1 MATDLRSKIKAR
13 KNNNYLPLQAIK
25 SNQLGSGGCKQTK
38 QQLANL
44 NFKDELTLT
53 QLQIE
58 NMQLKREMAE
68 LQEVKFENDY
78 WKSKVEKM
86 EEQKA
91 DLAKDFDKLKNDLKN
106 VKSELKVIRGEKEG
120 LQIQAKVNK
129 ALKKTLRIQQ
139 ELLEIAKCHIKGVP
153 VQKKDMEREVR
164 MMLIEQF
171 GQEAMEHFGKEATE
185 KSCIETEDGEILKIP
200 KTMPDLDL

>member
-1 MATDLRSKIKAR
+1 MATDLRSRLKAR

-91 DLAKDFDKLKNDLKN
+91 DLAKDLDKLKNDLKN
-106 VKSELKVIRGEKEG
+106 VKKELKVIRDEKEG

-153 VQKKDMEREVR
+153 VQKKDMEKEVR

-185 KSCIETEDGEILKIP
+185 KSFIEVEEGEILKIP
-200 KTMPDLDL
+200 KTMPDLDV

>member
-1 MATDLRSKIKAR
+1 MATDLRSRLKAR

-25 SNQLGSGGCKQTK
+25 SNQLGSGRCNQNK

-44 NFKDELTLT
+44 SFKDELTLT

-58 NMQLKREMAE
+58 NKQLKREMAE

-91 DLAKDFDKLKNDLKN
+91 DLAKDLDKLKNDLKN
-106 VKSELKVIRGEKEG
+106 VKKELKVIRDEKEG

-153 VQKKDMEREVR
+153 VQKKDMEKEVR

-185 KSCIETEDGEILKIP
+185 KSCIETEEGEILKIP

>member
-1 MATDLRSKIKAR
+1 
-13 KNNNYLPLQAIK
+13 
-25 SNQLGSGGCKQTK
+25 
-38 QQLANL
+38 
-44 NFKDELTLT
+44 
-53 QLQIE
+53 
-58 NMQLKREMAE
+58 
-68 LQEVKFENDY
+68 
-78 WKSKVEKM
+78 M

-106 VKSELKVIRGEKEG
+106 VKSELKVIMDEKEG

-153 VQKKDMEREVR
+153 VQKKDVEREVR

-185 KSCIETEDGEILKIP
+185 KSCIETEESEVRCHMSSSTLKIRNDRRIGNFYYVP
-200 KTMPDLDL
+200 LLINAQYKIFW

>member
-1 MATDLRSKIKAR
+1 MATDLRSKLKVR

-25 SNQLGSGGCKQTK
+25 SNQLGSGGCKQNK

-91 DLAKDFDKLKNDLKN
+91 DLAKDLDKLKNDLKN
-106 VKSELKVIRGEKEG
+106 VKKELKVIRDEKEG

-153 VQKKDMEREVR
+153 VQKKDMEKEVR

-185 KSCIETEDGEILKIP
+185 KSFIEVEEGEILKIP
-200 KTMPDLDL
+200 KTMPDLDV

>member
-1 MATDLRSKIKAR
+1 MATDLRSKLKAR

-25 SNQLGSGGCKQTK
+25 SNQLGSGGCKQNK

-44 NFKDELTLT
+44 SFKDELTLT

-91 DLAKDFDKLKNDLKN
+91 DLAKDLDKLKNDLKK
-106 VKSELKVIRGEKEG
+106 VKKELKVIRDEKEG

-153 VQKKDMEREVR
+153 VQKKDVEREVR

-185 KSCIETEDGEILKIP
+185 KSFIEVEEGEILKIP
-200 KTMPDLDL
+200 KTMPDLDV